1 MSNKENN
8 KNENIEQELH
18 EKINNE
24 ELEVK
29 DENEIEETNT
39 EEILEDEASKFN
51 KLEEELFKFKNEN
64 TKLSNELDTYK
75 NRLLRITA
83 EYDNY
88 RKRTKEEKERIY
100 TDACEDVLKEMFP
113 VLDNLERAIA
123 VEGSVDDLK
132 KGIEMTIRQFQTAFD
147 KLGVEEIDASKEF
160 DPNLHQA
167 VMHIEDENLDQNSV
181 VEVFQKGYKK
191 GDKVLRFSMVKV
203 AN

>member
-8 KNENIEQELH
+8 KNENLEQEFN
-18 EKINNE
+18 EEINNE
-24 ELEVK
+24 ELEIK
-29 DENEIEETNT
+29 NEDEIEEVDN
-39 EEILEDEASKFN
+39 EEILEDEASKLN

-64 TKLSNELDTYK
+64 TKLSNELDAYK
-75 NRLLRITA
+75 DRLLRITA

-113 VLDNLERAIA
+113 VLDNLERAVS

-132 KGIEMTIRQFQTAFD
+132 KGIEMTIRQFQTAFE

-160 DPNLHQA
+160 DPNVHQA
-167 VMHIEDENLDQNSV
+167 VMHIQDESLDANSIT
-181 VEVFQKGYKK
+181 EVFQKGYKK
-191 GDKVLRFSMVKV
+191 GDKVLRFTMVKV